1 MKQLSNPSTEWGKEG
16 GGRPAFATQFED
28 LLPTTPTGAGVTAL
42 LLLLTATKQAGGRSD
57 AAALAAATLPQI
69 SAGKDS
75 ENYVGMSWISF
86 FCWCL
91 GRTRCVASST
101 QHSSTSEQEL
111 GKAWVTVGFPP
122 CWAGDN
128 QGPGV
133 KGLKLG
139 LCLGFLIGRVESLY
153 LLRILEWFCKSLHEK
168 ISYKVLIL
176 FWSELEGN
184 CPVAVS
190 TVGPKLAH

>member
-1 MKQLSNPSTEWGKEG
+1 MGEGG

-111 GKAWVTVGFPP
+111 GKAWVTVGFSP